1 MTLLGTDIIIRY
13 LTDDVPTLASHCE
26 NLFKKISQ
34 GKEAVL
40 LNHLVIAEV
49 VWVLETR
56 YDYPQSKIFE
66 SLLKLANTP
75 HIEIPDKELIL
86 NAFALWYQTDFR
98 VDYIDAYNAAW
109 VTSKKLKGIYS
120 YDSDFE
126 RLKIPRFLP

>member
-1 MTLLGTDIIIRY
+1 MTLLDANIIIRY

-26 NLFKKISQ
+26 NLFKKISR
-34 GKEAVL
+34 GKETVL

-49 VWVLETR
+49 VCVLETR
-56 YDYPQSKIFE
+56 YDYPRAKIFE

-86 NAFALWYQTDFR
+86 NAFAHWYQTDFK

-126 RLKIPRFLP
+126 QLKITRLEP

>member
-1 MTLLGTDIIIRY
+1 MTLLDTNIIIRY
-13 LTDDVPTLASHCE
+13 LTDDLPALTSHCE

-34 GKEAVL
+34 GKETVL

-49 VWVLETR
+49 VWVLETQ
-56 YDYPQSKIFE
+56 YDYPRAKIFE

-86 NAFALWYQTDFR
+86 NAFALWYQTDFK
-98 VDYIDAYNAAW
+98 VDYIDAYNGSW
-109 VTSKKLKGIYS
+109 VTSKKLKGVYS

-126 RLKIPRFLP
+126 RLKITRFLP